1 MYLSGRSLPIVDLV
15 GHYGQDGGRA
25 DERPTGETVEARLG
39 RLLAIQEPLL
49 NNLHSVRDLVQW
61 RDEVVRLEQRRDDGI
76 RPLGDLA
83 ELLADGDE
91 AGRSAVRAG
100 FAAWES
106 LLAGGITRVR
116 DSGELAA
123 DADPERLATGL
134 MAALQG
140 GLLLAR
146 TTRDV
151 RRLEVALDVALGY
164 VRAHA
169 VTP

>member
-1 MYLSGRSLPIVDLV
+1 MDR
-15 GHYGQDGGRA
+15 YGQDGGRA
-25 DERPTGETVEARLG
+25 DAPPAEEAVEARLG
-39 RLLAIQEPLL
+39 RLLAIQGPLP

-61 RDEVVRLEQRRDDGI
+61 RDEVVRLGQRRDDGI
-76 RPLGDLA
+76 CPLGDLA

-91 AGRSAVRAG
+91 AARSAVRACL
-100 FAAWES
+100 AAWES
-106 LLAGGITRVR
+106 LLAGGITRIR
-116 DSGELAA
+116 ESGELAA
-123 DADPERLATGL
+123 DADPERLATSL

-151 RRLEVALDVALGY
+151 RRLEVALDIALGY

-169 VTP
+169 VTL

>member
-1 MYLSGRSLPIVDLV
+1 VDLV
-15 GHYGQDGGRA
+15 DRYGQDGGRA
-25 DERPTGETVEARLG
+25 DEPPAEETVEARLG

-49 NNLHSVRDLVQW
+49 NNLHSARDLVQW
-61 RDEVVRLEQRRDDGI
+61 RDEVVRLRQKRDDGI
-76 RPLGDLA
+76 CPLGDLA
-83 ELLADGDE
+83 ELLADGDG
-91 AGRSAVRAG
+91 AGRSAIRAG
-100 FAAWES
+100 LAAWES
-106 LLAGGITRVR
+106 LLAGGITRIR
-116 DSGELAA
+116 ESGELAA

-146 TTRDV
+146 TTREV
-151 RRLEVALDVALGY
+151 RRLEVALDIALGY

>member
-1 MYLSGRSLPIVDLV
+1 MPSAVAP
-15 GHYGQDGGRA
+15 
-25 DERPTGETVEARLG
+25 
-39 RLLAIQEPLL
+39 
-49 NNLHSVRDLVQW
+49 
-61 RDEVVRLEQRRDDGI
+61 
-76 RPLGDLA
+76 A

-91 AGRSAVRAG
+91 AGQSAVRAG
-100 FAAWES
+100 FAAWEL

>member
-1 MYLSGRSLPIVDLV
+1 MDRYS
-15 GHYGQDGGRA
+15 QDGGHA
-25 DERPTGETVEARLG
+25 DQRPTTEETVKTRLG

-49 NNLHSVRDLVQW
+49 NNLRSVRDLVHW
-61 RDEVVRLEQRRDDGI
+61 RDEMVRLEQRRDDGI

-91 AGRSAVRAG
+91 ARRSAVRAG
-100 FAAWES
+100 SAAWES
-106 LLAGGITRVR
+106 LLAGGITRLR

-134 MAALQG
+134 MATLQG

-151 RRLEVALDVALGY
+151 RRLEVALDIALGY

>member
-1 MYLSGRSLPIVDLV
+1 MDLV
-15 GHYGQDGGRA
+15 DRYGQDGGAA
-25 DERPTGETVEARLG
+25 DERPAGETVEARLG

-49 NNLHSVRDLVQW
+49 HNLHSVQDLVQW
-61 RDEVVRLEQRRDDGI
+61 RDEVVRLEQRSDDGT
-76 RPLGDLA
+76 RPLGELA
-83 ELLADGDE
+83 ELLAHGDE
-91 AGRSAVRAG
+91 AGQSAVRAG

-106 LLAGGITRVR
+106 LLAGGITRIR
-116 DSGELAA
+116 ESGELAA
-123 DADPERLATGL
+123 AADPERLATAL

-151 RRLEVALDVALGY
+151 QRLEVALDVALGY

>member
-1 MYLSGRSLPIVDLV
+1 MDLV
-15 GHYGQDGGRA
+15 DRYGQDGGGRA
-25 DERPTGETVEARLG
+25 DERPTGETVKTRLG
-39 RLLAIQEPLL
+39 RLLAIQEQLL
-49 NNLHSVRDLVQW
+49 TNLHSLRDLVQW
-61 RDEVVRLEQRRDDGI
+61 LDEVVRLERGRDDEI
-76 RPLGDLA
+76 CPLADLA

-91 AGRSAVRAG
+91 AGRSAVRAC

-106 LLAGGITRVR
+106 LLAVGITGVR
-116 DSGELAA
+116 DNGELAA
-123 DADPERLATGL
+123 DVDPERLATGL

-151 RRLEVALDVALGY
+151 RRLEVALDIALGY
-164 VRAHA
+164 VRTHA

>member
-1 MYLSGRSLPIVDLV
+1 
-15 GHYGQDGGRA
+15 
-25 DERPTGETVEARLG
+25 
-39 RLLAIQEPLL
+39 LL
-49 NNLHSVRDLVQW
+49 NNLHSVRDLVHW

-76 RPLGDLA
+76 RSLGDLA

-91 AGRSAVRAG
+91 AGRSAVRTG

-123 DADPERLATGL
+123 KADPERLATGL

-146 TTRDV
+146 ITRDV
-151 RRLEVALDVALGY
+151 RQLEVALDMALGY

-169 VTP
+169 VRNDFTWSSAISRAISMGLMSCAVSARRYPPCKAAISDLNRTRVRLR

>member
-1 MYLSGRSLPIVDLV
+1 MDR
-15 GHYGQDGGRA
+15 YGQDGGRA
-25 DERPTGETVEARLG
+25 DAPPAEETVEARLG

-61 RDEVVRLEQRRDDGI
+61 RDEVVRLGQRRDDGI
-76 RPLGDLA
+76 CPLGDLA
-83 ELLADGDE
+83 ELLADGDG

-100 FAAWES
+100 LAAWES
-106 LLAGGITRVR
+106 LLAGGLTRIR
-116 DSGELAA
+116 ESGELAA
-123 DADPERLATGL
+123 DADPERLATSL

-151 RRLEVALDVALGY
+151 RRLEVALDIALGY

>member
-1 MYLSGRSLPIVDLV
+1 VDLV
-15 GHYGQDGGRA
+15 DRYGQDGGGRA
-25 DERPTGETVEARLG
+25 DERPTAETVEARLG
-39 RLLAIQEPLL
+39 RLLAIQEQLL
-49 NNLHSVRDLVQW
+49 INLHSVRDFVHW

-83 ELLADGDE
+83 ELLAEGDE
-91 AGRSAVRAG
+91 AGRSVVRAG

-140 GLLLAR
+140 GLILAR

-151 RRLEVALDVALGY
+151 RRLEVALDLALGY

>member
-1 MYLSGRSLPIVDLV
+1 M
-15 GHYGQDGGRA
+15 
-25 DERPTGETVEARLG
+25 
-39 RLLAIQEPLL
+39 L

-61 RDEVVRLEQRRDDGI
+61 WDEVVCLGQGRDDGI

-91 AGRSAVRAG
+91 AGRPAVRAG

-123 DADPERLATGL
+123 EADPERLATGL
-134 MAALQG
+134 MAGLQG

-146 TTRDV
+146 TTREV
-151 RRLEVALDVALGY
+151 RRLEVALDMALGY

>member
-1 MYLSGRSLPIVDLV
+1 MD
-15 GHYGQDGGRA
+15 HCGQDVGRT

-39 RLLAIQEPLL
+39 RLLAIQEPWL

-61 RDEVVRLEQRRDDGI
+61 RDEVVRLEQRRDGGI

-83 ELLADGDE
+83 ELLSDGDE

-106 LLAGGITRVR
+106 LLAGGITRAR

-151 RRLEVALDVALGY
+151 RRLEVALDIALGY

>member
-1 MYLSGRSLPIVDLV
+1 MDRF
-15 GHYGQDGGRA
+15 GQDGGGRA
-25 DERPTGETVEARLG
+25 GELPTAETVEARLG
-39 RLLAIQEPLL
+39 RLLAIQEQVL
-49 NNLHSVRDLVQW
+49 NNLHSLRDLAHW

-76 RPLGDLA
+76 CPLGDLA

-91 AGRSAVRAG
+91 AGRSAVRAC
-100 FAAWES
+100 FTAWES
-106 LLAGGITRVR
+106 LLAVGIIRVR
-116 DSGELAA
+116 DNGELAA
-123 DADPERLATGL
+123 DADPDRLAAGL

-151 RRLEVALDVALGY
+151 RRLEVALDIALGY
-164 VRAHA
+164 VRAHT